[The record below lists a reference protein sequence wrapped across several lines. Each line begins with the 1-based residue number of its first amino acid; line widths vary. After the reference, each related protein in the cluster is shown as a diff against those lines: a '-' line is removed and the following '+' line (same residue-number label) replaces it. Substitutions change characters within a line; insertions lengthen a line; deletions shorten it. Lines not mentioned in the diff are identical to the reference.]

1 MEKILLVE
9 DDSSIALGI
18 KLFLEKN
25 GFQVNHV
32 DCVKSAKLEFLNQ
45 TSFSLALLDL
55 NLPDGSGYEIC
66 EFIKEKKD
74 LPVIFL
80 TVCDESNQVVKG
92 LDMGADDYIVKPFEP
107 NVLLSRI
114 KMVLRRTAKSLNKP
128 NEILSCGNIK
138 LNKIKTAVYLS
149 DEKIELTVNEY
160 NLLSILIENK
170 NQVLTRIVLLEKLW
184 DNQGN
189 FVNDNTLTVTMKRLR
204 EKLNQPSVIK
214 TIRGI
219 GYSMEDEDE

>member
-1 MEKILLVE
+1 MDKILLVE

-18 KLFLEKN
+18 KLFLGKN
-25 GFQVNHV
+25 GFQVEHV
-32 DCVKSAKLEFLNQ
+32 DCIKSAKSIFLNEKN
-45 TSFSLALLDL
+45 FSLALLDL

-80 TVCDESNQVVKG
+80 TVCDESTQIVKG

-114 KMVLRRTAKSLNKP
+114 KMVLRRNSKISIETLD
-128 NEILSCGNIK
+128 ILSCGNIK
-138 LNKIKTAVYLS
+138 LDKTKQAVYLL
-149 DEKIELTVNEY
+149 DKKIELTVNEY
-160 NLLSILIENK
+160 NLLSILLENK
-170 NQVLTRIVLLEKLW
+170 NRVLTRVVLLEKLW

-189 FVNDNTLTVTMKRLR
+189 FVNDNTLTVSMKRLR

-214 TIRGI
+214 TVRGV

>member
-1 MEKILLVE
+1 MDKILLVE
-9 DDSSIALGI
+9 DDNSIALGI
-18 KLFLEKN
+18 KLFLGKN
-25 GFQVNHV
+25 GFQVEHV
-32 DCVKSAKLEFLNQ
+32 DCIKSAKSIFLNEKN
-45 TSFSLALLDL
+45 FSLALLDL

-80 TVCDESNQVVKG
+80 TVCDESTQIVKG

-114 KMVLRRTAKSLNKP
+114 KMVLRRNSKISIETLD
-128 NEILSCGNIK
+128 ILSCGNIK
-138 LNKIKTAVYLS
+138 LDKTKQAVYLL
-149 DEKIELTVNEY
+149 DKKIELTVNEY
-160 NLLSILIENK
+160 NLLSILLENK
-170 NQVLTRIVLLEKLW
+170 NRVLTRVVLLEKLW

-214 TIRGI
+214 TVRGV
-219 GYSMEDEDE
+219 GYSMEDGYE